1 MSFLKF
7 ACRIFSRRAF
17 TFSISRD
24 SGEGVLEASRREG
37 EAGAEG
43 VASLEMFKLCFVF
56 SYLSC
61 SDSVTEGPG
70 FAEEVGLE
78 ITWLIA
84 SFDVAVLGAGGLVMR
99 WE

>member
-37 EAGAEG
+37 EAGAEE
-43 VASLEMFKLCFVF
+43 VVSFEMFKLCFVF
-56 SYLSC
+56 SYLSS
-61 SDSVTEGPG
+61 SDSADRPG
-70 FAEEVGLE
+70 FAEGGGLE
-78 ITWLIA
+78 ITWLIVC
-84 SFDVAVLGAGGLVMR
+84 FEVAVLGSGGLVMR